1 MTEEAKPAGRHS
13 WEGLLTRWKDP
24 TTGAVAILTLLITF
38 GGGVLTG
45 AALLVDPKVEALR
58 SELTRASE
66 TTNTELTA
74 LRNEI
79 RANSDRTDAGARTV
93 NATIGEMRSQISR
106 NGERIA
112 RVETELT
119 GTSDRVNR
127 LQTQVTKNS
136 EEIVE
141 VKVRGTPD

>member
-1 MTEEAKPAGRHS
+1 MTEDAKAPGTHS
-13 WEGLLTRWKDP
+13 WAGLLTRWKDP

-38 GGGVLTG
+38 GGGVLAG
-45 AALLVDPKVEALR
+45 AAWVVDPKVEALR
-58 SELTRASE
+58 SELTRASA
-66 TTNTELTA
+66 TTNTEMTA
-74 LRNEI
+74 LQNEI
-79 RANSDRTDAGARTV
+79 RANDERTDAAARTI
-93 NATIGEMRSQISR
+93 NATIGEMRGQISR

-119 GTSDRVNR
+119 GTSDRVDR